1 VYDDA
6 GSVVIHKTAE
16 KRAAPCAIAIGASAG
31 GVHALRIILA
41 ALPADL
47 PAAVLVVLHLDP
59 YGRSMLPTVLAG
71 VTSLRVHDVRE
82 GGVVQAGRIYVA
94 VPNHHLLVCEGR
106 VQLAVSAPVHHVRPS
121 VDRLFESVA
130 LGWLA
135 AAVGVVLT
143 GNGADGA
150 SGIAAIKRGGGCTIV
165 QDPGDAEYRGMPQA
179 AIATGAV
186 DSVLP
191 LAAIAPAV
199 ARAAMIAAAG
209 GAA

>member
-6 GSVVIHKTAE
+6 GIVVIHMTTD
-16 KRAAPCAIAIGASAG
+16 KRVAPCAVAIGASAG
-31 GVHALRIILA
+31 GVHALRIVLA

-47 PAAVLVVLHLDP
+47 PAAVLIVLHLDP
-59 YGRSMLPTVLAG
+59 HARSMLPTLLAA
-71 VTSLRVHDVRE
+71 VTSLRVHDARDE
-82 GGVVQAGRIYVA
+82 GTVEPGSIYVA
-94 VPNHHLLVCEGR
+94 VPDHHLLVCDGR

-143 GNGADGA
+143 GNGVDGA
-150 SGIAAIKRGGGCTIV
+150 SGIAAIKSRGGCTIV
-165 QDPGDAEYRGMPQA
+165 QDPSDAEYAGMPQA

-199 ARAAMIAAAG
+199 ARAAVIAAAG
-209 GAA
+209 RVA